1 VSGAVDGDLVE
12 VRIIGLPVQIADEA
26 SEHFAELSR
35 EFLHLANADE
45 DVRRDVPGQL
55 LELSDALRERFS
67 SLTEAN
73 EERLAAAVSSIIP
86 RPRPVPDV
94 ALWWQRRADEALP
107 SATSTRTRS
116 STTDTDTEY
125 EVRAWMTALVASS
138 DVSNMASS
146 AQSAPAPSSATRT
159 KARASRTVSGAGS
172 NSLVTT
178 FAAPSLM
185 VGPYSPAS
193 WG

>member
-1 VSGAVDGDLVE
+1 VSEVVDGGLVE

-73 EERLAAAVSSIIP
+73 EERLAAASARGDETIDLVYHLP
-86 RPRPVPDV
+86 REAGPAAKQLGD
-94 ALWWQRRADEALP
+94 LLDEADRYCESGEYLL
-107 SATSTRTRS
+107 TLRTPPAAL
-116 STTDTDTEY
+116 EY
-125 EVRAWMTALVASS
+125 RRWYLAQFVDQLDGGEAVSFADWRA
-138 DVSNMASS
+138 
-146 AQSAPAPSSATRT
+146 
-159 KARASRTVSGAGS
+159 ARPDA
-172 NSLVTT
+172 
-178 FAAPSLM
+178 
-185 VGPYSPAS
+185 
-193 WG
+193 